1 MAGKLATFLAL
12 MATASA
18 IATSCEEGGCKVPQ
32 DELSLIQTRLEPN
45 QKEGYNFKKNKDPRC
60 CSGGTV
66 APRGNCCCGGQCDVC
81 SASSGICNN
90 REETSGLDEAAAT
103 QEIKEDAAAATE
115 GYEKFQN
122 ATTLGL
128 PFSSSC
134 PSHFDASDASNAAIF
149 KFADDCLESVQVSKL
164 SETELGKLAA
174 CSGRNAVDIV
184 AYQDKG
190 MAAKTKNQLQNGGIC
205 NAKVYKVKCSGGK
218 VSAKCMQRKLYRG
231 YTKNS
236 ARCHDSTGFD
246 CAKNWGGFWAAVNPK
261 AAGISKATYRERYAV
276 CEGWNADLDGIWEA
290 NIGERTG
297 CGTYILIGNGESV
310 KGCPRPITKGK
321 ETYDYSP
328 YLQVVTCKYPPSD
341 LMSGGTDISASGWN

>member
-1 MAGKLATFLAL
+1 MAIKASLFLL
-12 MATASA
+12 VTVLPNSSASA
-18 IATSCEEGGCKVPQ
+18 CQGSSCNVEAPQ
-32 DELSLIQTRLEPN
+32 DEVSLMQMKMEGHPVDLDNAKKALAEEVEAGKQELRDYLSEL
-45 QKEGYNFKKNKDPRC
+45 KGH
-60 CSGGTV
+60 
-66 APRGNCCCGGQCDVC
+66 
-81 SASSGICNN
+81 
-90 REETSGLDEAAAT
+90 
-103 QEIKEDAAAATE
+103 DA
-115 GYEKFQN
+115 FQN

-128 PFSSSC
+128 PFASSC
-134 PSHFDASDASNAAIF
+134 PTSFDASDASNAAIF
-149 KFADDCLESVQVSKL
+149 SFADACLESVQVSKL

-218 VSAKCMQRKLYRG
+218 VTPKCMQKKLYRG

-236 ARCHDSTGFD
+236 AACHDSTGFD

-261 AAGISKATYRERYAV
+261 AAGLSKATYRERYAV
-276 CEGWNADLDGIWEA
+276 CEGWNAHLDGIWEA

-328 YLQVVTCKYPPSD
+328 YLQVVTCKYPPEG
-341 LMSGGTDISASGWN
+341 LMSGGTDISAAGWS